1 MDSIGLGFCGQTRT
15 NQPSCAVAAVQIV
28 EPTITAIKD
37 ATKYLRIDPSEAP

>member
-1 MDSIGLGFCGQTRT
+1 
-15 NQPSCAVAAVQIV
+15 VQIV